1 MPIDVTVPGSP
12 GWWME
17 RLYRELRAKRD
28 RLQALDNWRRGRVPL
43 VFASKRQQTA
53 FYQMQNMCRVNFA
66 DQIITSRTGRMTVR
80 SIRTAAA
87 SDDRGDQS
95 AWRMFTSNRLDLN
108 MRDFTDHL
116 ATFGEAFLVD
126 GSPVVE
132 GGQPVITVE
141 DPRQMVLAADPI
153 NPLETL
159 AAFKVFHDGLHE
171 MDYAYLWLKKP
182 DHGEMWV
189 ARRPRKAQVPTMG
202 PYARWGLLDGPPPPV
217 PVAFN
222 AKTFDLMP
230 IGQRDPDGNIVIS
243 DDQLGQDV
251 AELPVGDDGPTSEVY
266 STPMVPVYRAGTR
279 LGVGEFEMH
288 TDLMNRINHEL
299 LNGMIIATYQAFKQR
314 GIEVSAAAGED
325 GGLPDEDENGQP
337 IDYNDVF
344 AADPGAL
351 WRLPIGAKIW
361 ESGQVE
367 MTGLIAQG
375 RELVLTLSNNTFTPF
390 PAYSS
395 DATNQSAN
403 SASLYREGLAF
414 RIEDLC
420 AIAGVTLAHA
430 IAGAFRLVGDDTRSD
445 PGSVIIDWAPADR
458 YSILEKAQA
467 DSVSTLP
474 LAAKLRLIYGM
485 SPDEIQIVLAQRAQ
499 EQFTLAALGQPPALP
514 GQLPQQRQP
523 QALLPVPADAGQ

>member
-17 RLYRELRAKRD
+17 RLYRELRVKRD
-28 RLQALDNWRRGRVPL
+28 RLQALDNWRRGRVQL

-53 FYQMQNMCRVNFA
+53 FYQMQNMCRVNLA

-80 SIRTAAA
+80 SIRTAAS
-87 SDDRGDQS
+87 SDDRGDQT
-95 AWRMFTSNRLDLN
+95 AWRMYTANRLELN

-116 ATFGEAFLVD
+116 ALFGEAFLVD
-126 GSPVVE
+126 GMPTAD

-159 AAFKVFHDGLHE
+159 AAFKLFHDGLHD

-189 ARRPRKAQVPTMG
+189 ARRERKAAIPTTG
-202 PYARWGLLDGPPPPV
+202 PYARWGVLEGPPPPL
-217 PVAFN
+217 PVSFN
-222 AKTFDLMP
+222 PKTFDLLP
-230 IGQRDPDGNIVIS
+230 IGQRDPGTGTVLYA
-243 DDQLGQDV
+243 DDQLGQEV
-251 AELPVGDDGPTSEVY
+251 SELPVGDDGPLSEVY
-266 STPMVPVYRAGTR
+266 DTPMVPVYRAGTR

-288 TDLMNRINHEL
+288 TDLMNRINHEF

-314 GIEVSAAAGED
+314 GIETSTEAGED
-325 GGLPDEDENGQP
+325 GGLPDEDENGQQ

-361 ESGQVE
+361 ESGQVD
-367 MTGLIAQG
+367 MSGILAQT

-420 AIAGVTLAHA
+420 AVAGVTLAHA
-430 IAGAFRLVGDDTRSD
+430 IAGGFRLIGDDTRAD

-467 DSVSTLP
+467 DGVSTLP

-485 SPDEIQIVLAQRAQ
+485 SPDDILIVLAQHAQ
-499 EQFTLAALGQPPALP
+499 EQFTLAALGQSTAPGRLP
-514 GQLPQQRQP
+514 LRQP
-523 QALLPVPADAGQ
+523 QALPAGTDPAAGQ